1 MILGF
6 LFFIQTFL
14 KHCKALST
22 EKYRRYINIYYYYY
36 YCLINSVPST
46 PIHPPMFFLPRST
59 PVKHAKTCFI
69 YLLSSGLYGQIM
81 RLLHH
86 SSNLQKYRPL
96 YSSFQ
101 ILESIYKILHLM
113 FSIVYKG
120 RISDTEGV
128 LRNDHF
134 IIK

>member
-6 LFFIQTFL
+6 LFFFQNFL
-14 KHCKALST
+14 KQCKALST
-22 EKYRRYINIYYYYY
+22 EKYRRYINIYDYYYYYY
-36 YCLINSVPST
+36 YCLVSSVPST
-46 PIHPPMFFLPRST
+46 PIHPPLFFLPLST

-101 ILESIYKILHLM
+101 ILKITHKILH
-113 FSIVYKG
+113 
-120 RISDTEGV
+120 
-128 LRNDHF
+128 
-134 IIK
+134 